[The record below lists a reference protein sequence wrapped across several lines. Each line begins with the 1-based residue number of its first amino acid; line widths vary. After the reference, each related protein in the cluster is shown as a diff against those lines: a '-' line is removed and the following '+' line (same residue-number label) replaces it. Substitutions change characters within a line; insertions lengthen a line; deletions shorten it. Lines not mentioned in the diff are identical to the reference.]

1 MIIMAGIE
9 TRDLVIVLPG
19 ITGSVL
25 AQQDPKGGKPKDLW
39 AISGQALWQAV
50 KSIGGSLHELAVPRH
65 DPINEAPE
73 TDIVATRVILDFHG
87 VLGLGKIDG
96 YTEVARTILDN
107 FEVADGRG
115 FEWFPYDWRLSNRH
129 SARRLA
135 EFIKPRLEAWRKT
148 HGADA
153 RVVLVA
159 HSMGGLVAR
168 YFLEVLDGG
177 HWRDCRA
184 LLTFGTPYRGSLS
197 AVNFLAN
204 GYKKWAIRLCT
215 LTEVMRSCPSVYELL
230 PTYRAIEVK
239 GEWKRAKE
247 CGALP
252 NMDGDYVKAGA
263 AFHDEIEK
271 AVAEHR
277 KEVTY
282 RNSGYLIRPFVGVG
296 QTTLQSAVLAGDV
309 LTASARMPDWVKNKA
324 AHAGGDGTVP
334 RASAVPLEFSAEAL
348 ESYVGE
354 RHGSLQRNEYVL
366 DDFCERLRTMQAGG
380 LEEFRGPIKA
390 ARQRR
395 TIDLQVED
403 LFLPGEP
410 VLIRARMSDGGALA
424 GGLVAKV
431 TPVVG
436 EPRELRFG
444 DGTDGWELKLE
455 GLAAGL
461 YRVWVRGEMGGA
473 AAPTPVREVFEVAE
487 A

>member
-1 MIIMAGIE
+1 MLIMPGIE

-25 AQQDPKGGKPKDLW
+25 ARKDPKGGKPKDLW

-50 KSIGGSLHELAVPRH
+50 KGFGGSLQELAVPRH
-65 DPINEAPE
+65 DPIKEAPE

-107 FEVADGRG
+107 FEVTDGRG

-148 HGADA
+148 HEADA
-153 RVVLVA
+153 RVVFVA

-168 YFLEVLDGG
+168 YYLEVLDGG

-184 LLTFGTPYRGSLS
+184 LLTFGTPYRGSLN
-197 AVNFLAN
+197 AANFLAN
-204 GYKKWAIRLCT
+204 GYKKLGIRLST

-230 PTYRAIEVK
+230 PTYRAIWVN
-239 GEWKRAKE
+239 GEWKRVEE
-247 CGALP
+247 CAALP
-252 NMDGDYVKAGA
+252 NMDPHYVNAGA

-271 AVAEHR
+271 AVADHR
-277 KEVTY
+277 KEAAY
-282 RNSGYLIRPFVGVG
+282 REGGYRIRPFVGVG

-309 LTASARMPDWVKNKA
+309 LTASPDMPGWVNNKA

-334 RASAVPLEFSAEAL
+334 RVSAVPLELSEEAL
-348 ESYVGE
+348 ESYLGE

-366 DDFCERLRTMQAGG
+366 DDVCERLKTMQAGG
-380 LEEFRGPIKA
+380 LEEFRGPIEA

-410 VLIRARMSDGGALA
+410 VLIRAHMSDGGGLV
-424 GGLVAKV
+424 GGLVAEV
-431 TPVVG
+431 TPAG
-436 EPRELRFG
+436 GDTQELRFG
-444 DGTDGWELKLE
+444 DGTDGWELTLE
-455 GLAAGL
+455 GLRPGL
-461 YRVWVRGEMGGA
+461 YRVWVRSGVGGA

-487 A
+487 T

>member
-1 MIIMAGIE
+1 MPLIE

-25 AQQDPKGGKPKDLW
+25 ARQDPKGGKPKDLW

-50 KSIGGSLHELAVPRH
+50 KSIGGSLQELAVPRH
-65 DPINEAPE
+65 DPIQEAPE

-107 FEVADGRG
+107 FEVTVGRG
-115 FEWFPYDWRLSNRH
+115 FEWFPYDWRLSNRQ

-148 HGADA
+148 HGSDA

-168 YFLEVLDGG
+168 YYLEVLDDDG

-184 LLTFGTPYRGSLS
+184 LLTFGTPYRGSLN
-197 AVNFLAN
+197 AADFLAN
-204 GYKKWAIRLCT
+204 GYKKWGIPLST
-215 LTEVMRSCPSVYELL
+215 LTEVIRSCPSVYELL
-230 PTYRAIEVK
+230 PTYRAIEVT
-239 GEWKRAKE
+239 GEWKRVEE

-252 NMDGDYVKAGA
+252 NMDPDYVKAGA

-271 AVAEHR
+271 AVDDHR
-277 KEVTY
+277 KEAAY
-282 RNSGYLIRPFVGVG
+282 RDGGYLIRPFVGVG

-309 LTASARMPDWVKNKA
+309 LTASADMPAWVKNKA
-324 AHAGGDGTVP
+324 AHAGGDGTVA
-334 RASAVPLEFSAEAL
+334 RASAVPLELSKEAL

-354 RHGSLQRNEYVL
+354 RHASLQRNEYVL
-366 DDFCERLRTMQAGG
+366 DDLCERLRTMQAGE
-380 LEEFRGPIKA
+380 LEEFRGPIEAVK
-390 ARQRR
+390 QRR

-410 VLIRARMSDGGALA
+410 VLIRARMSDGGELA
-424 GGLVAKV
+424 GGLVATV
-431 TPVVG
+431 TPACG
-436 EPRELRFG
+436 EPQELRFG
-444 DGTDGWELKLE
+444 EGTDGWELTLE
-455 GLAAGL
+455 GLRTGL
-461 YRVWVRGEMGGA
+461 YRVWVRGEVGGA
-473 AAPTPVREVFEVAE
+473 AAPTPVREVFEVVE
-487 A
+487 V